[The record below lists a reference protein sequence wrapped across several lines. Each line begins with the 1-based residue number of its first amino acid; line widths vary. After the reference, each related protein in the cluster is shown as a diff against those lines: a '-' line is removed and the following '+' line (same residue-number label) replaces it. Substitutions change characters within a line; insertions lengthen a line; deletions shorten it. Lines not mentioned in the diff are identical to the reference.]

1 MPSSPASDP
10 SEYLRLVDAAE
21 RKSADND
28 WAAAGELW
36 EQVVAQNPVNGNHWD
51 RLAEALYG
59 FGDFAGALRAYQ
71 QVQQLGVSRRLSVSD
86 STLPGEV
93 AYRLACCYASLGD
106 EETAVDGL
114 ATALSGGFRDLERPR
129 RDELWQG
136 LRADPRVRQLV
147 GIVEA
152 EAMSREEGWRTD
164 VEFFAREL
172 KRRAYS
178 PWRAIGEPEF
188 DAAVSALA
196 AQVGELSDAQILARL
211 LGLLRRLEDG
221 HASIGPGPKDDLNL
235 ALPLKFYVFEEG
247 TFVVSS
253 APVHAQLLGSQLLA
267 VDGHDLASVWAALDP
282 RHQP

>member
-1 MPSSPASDP
+1 M
-10 SEYLRLVDAAE
+10 
-21 RKSADND
+21 
-28 WAAAGELW
+28 
-36 EQVVAQNPVNGNHWD
+36 
-51 RLAEALYG
+51 
-59 FGDFAGALRAYQ
+59 
-71 QVQQLGVSRRLSVSD
+71 
-86 STLPGEV
+86 
-93 AYRLACCYASLGD
+93 
-106 EETAVDGL
+106 
-114 ATALSGGFRDLERPR
+114 
-129 RDELWQG
+129 
-136 LRADPRVRQLV
+136 RQLL

-178 PWRAIGEPEF
+178 PWRAIGEAEF

-196 AQVGELSDAQILARL
+196 AQVGEFSDARILARL

-282 RHQP
+282 AHQP